1 MNIKTKK
8 LKLMGKGLS
17 ESTLSKL
24 TDSEVNT
31 LFEQVTQT
39 NKQVQITKIPQN
51 TARTTGGVVNG
62 VSIKQDAAGN
72 IIATKTEQEL
82 GEELDDNDS
91 LGALSLQKITGQ
103 QTPHDASDMA
113 PDGMD
118 DDSDDDRKM
127 MDEEKKKKK
136 EKYNP
141 WAVCTAQ
148 MGKDFGT
155 TKRSDWSKADL
166 RKYERC
172 VKDVKKTIDEGKNPV
187 SLFVEQKITQIV
199 EKHLSPSITK
209 KELLKFLSEAPAT
222 APSKPTT
229 APTKPATKP
238 GTRPSSPG
246 KNPFPKEH
254 PAPKANRPSPEIAKK
269 KVIDLIKNIIEN

>member
-51 TARTTGGVVNG
+51 TARTTGGVVDG

-91 LGALSLQKITGQ
+91 LGALSLQKVTGQ

-136 EKYNP
+136 GKYNP

-148 MGKDFGT
+148 MGKEFGT

-166 RKYERC
+166 KKYERC

-229 APTKPATKP
+229 APTKPTTKP

-254 PAPKANRPSPEIAKK
+254 PAPKANRPSPEVAKK
-269 KVIDLIKNIIEN
+269 KVIDIIKNLIEK

>member
-1 MNIKTKK
+1 MNIKVKR
-8 LKLMGKGLS
+8 LKLIGIGLS

-24 TDSEVNT
+24 TNSEIDT

-39 NKQVQITKIPQN
+39 KKQVEITKIPQG
-51 TARTTGGVVNG
+51 TARTTGGVVDG

-72 IIATKTEQEL
+72 IIATRTEQEL
-82 GEELDDNDS
+82 DEDEVDS
-91 LGALSLQKITGQ
+91 MDFEKGAITQ
-103 QTPHDASDMA
+103 QPHQVGPS
-113 PDGMD
+113 
-118 DDSDDDRKM
+118 SDDGWKNYD
-127 MDEEKKKKK
+127 DGTGEFSEEKKKG
-136 EKYNP
+136 KYNP

-148 MGKDFGT
+148 MGKEFGT

-172 VKDVKKTIDEGKNPV
+172 VKDVKESIKEGKNPV

-229 APTKPATKP
+229 APTKPTTKP

-254 PAPKANRPSPEIAKK
+254 PAPKANRPSPEVAKK
-269 KVIDLIKNIIEN
+269 KVIDVIMNLIEK